1 MPDFCQMRLRRI
13 FLFWCFCPER
23 LKSRAQVKN
32 RDYIR
37 LGLGNALKAHSICHR
52 KLAFF
57 PSFPKKTSEF
67 VFRVYFRTVF
77 TFTLLSFRAFFIQN
91 GRKISN
97 GIFDC
102 LKTGNCLRHF
112 SRSVTAASL
121 SINGTNKTRRNNRN
135 FTQSWTCY
143 LTRNSS
149 LQKWC
154 HFHNF

>member
-57 PSFPKKTSEF
+57 PSFPKKRASSFSEF
-67 VFRVYFRTVF
+67 
-77 TFTLLSFRAFFIQN
+77 
-91 GRKISN
+91 
-97 GIFDC
+97 IFVQ
-102 LKTGNCLRHF
+102 F
-112 SRSVTAASL
+112 SL
-121 SINGTNKTRRNNRN
+121 SRCSRFERFSFKMGEKYPTEFSIVWKRETV
-135 FTQSWTCY
+135 SVI
-143 LTRNSS
+143 S
-149 LQKWC
+149 LDPWPLL
-154 HFHNF
+154 HFRSMGQIKPDETIEILPNLEFFSCAI